1 MPNVKIVNVSKFFSN
16 IKALENINLEISDG
30 EYVVLLGP
38 SGCGKTTLL
47 KIVAG
52 IWEPTA
58 GKVYIDGRDVT
69 KLAPEDRDIG
79 FVFQNYALFPHLDV
93 FNNTIYGPMVRGKDA
108 EESKNSAREMLQ
120 LVRLAARYGAF
131 PVELSGGMQQRLAVA
146 RALTTGSS
154 LLFLDEPLSALDA
167 KIGAEL
173 RGEMRKMIKDLK
185 LTAIHVTHNQE
196 EAMEVADKIV
206 VMRRGRVEQVGSP
219 EEIYKNPVN
228 PFVAHFLGDA
238 NFIEATVSDN
248 GACSKLKMLN
258 YEFDV
263 PKVKPGAYVAVV
275 RPEKVG
281 IGGDGPEGVVKN
293 FRFLGGLSYVEV
305 AIGDETVISRFPSG
319 IDYKLCEKI
328 HICLKPEDVKLFK
341 YPDEGLKEAL
351 RVD

>member
-1 MPNVKIVNVSKFFSN
+1 MPNVKVANVSKFFGN
-16 IKALENINLEISDG
+16 IKALENINLEVDDG

-47 KIVAG
+47 KIIAG
-52 IWEPTA
+52 MWEPTA
-58 GKVYIDGRDVT
+58 GKVYIDGSDVT
-69 KLAPEDRDIG
+69 DLPPEDRNIG
-79 FVFQNYALFPHLDV
+79 FVFQNYALFPHLNV
-93 FNNTIYGPMVRGKDA
+93 FDNTIYGPVVRGKDS
-108 EESKNSAREMLQ
+108 EESRRNAREMLH
-120 LVRLAARYGAF
+120 LVRLAARHDAF

-173 RGEMRKMIKDLK
+173 RSEMRKMIKDLK

-219 EEIYKNPVN
+219 EQIYRNPAN
-228 PFVAHFLGDA
+228 LFVAHFLGDA
-238 NFIEATVSDN
+238 NFIEAAAVDHGTR
-248 GACSKLKMLN
+248 CKLKMLN
-258 YEFDV
+258 WEMDI

-275 RPEKVG
+275 RPEKVEV
-281 IGGDGPEGVVKN
+281 GDGGAEGVVKN
-293 FRFLGGLSYVEV
+293 FRFLGGVSYVEV
-305 AIGDETVISRFPSG
+305 GIRDESVISRFPSG
-319 IDYKLCEKI
+319 REYELGERVR
-328 HICLKPEDVKLFK
+328 ICFKPEDVKLFK